1 MASADVSLTFDTNHA
16 LVLFDLLARWEGDK
30 DAPRPSDDCFEH
42 VAEVGALMELFQ
54 KLDAQ
59 LVGRFPEAGGPYD
72 QMVADARDVIGS
84 GPGVKMLGPWRNGG

>member
-1 MASADVSLTFDTNHA
+1 
-16 LVLFDLLARWEGDK
+16 
-30 DAPRPSDDCFEH
+30 
-42 VAEVGALMELFQ
+42 MELFQ

-72 QMVADARDVIGS
+72 QMVVDARDVIGS